1 MFIIQLIFLSFFSFT
16 FLPDGTASLLFSN
29 LAKSLFQV
37 MLKDVEE
44 MVRLNPVSV
53 PSGFTK
59 LGYPILYFPDCA
71 AFSDIMESDL
81 HLLFKYYLSV
91 VPRTEQQGR
100 RH

>member
-1 MFIIQLIFLSFFSFT
+1 
-16 FLPDGTASLLFSN
+16 
-29 LAKSLFQV
+29 

-59 LGYPILYFPDCA
+59 LGFPIVYFPDCA
-71 AFSDIMESDL
+71 AFSDVLESDL

-100 RH
+100 YSVLS

>member
-1 MFIIQLIFLSFFSFT
+1 
-16 FLPDGTASLLFSN
+16 
-29 LAKSLFQV
+29 

-59 LGYPILYFPDCA
+59 QGHPILYFPDCA
-71 AFSDIMESDL
+71 AFSDIAESDL

-91 VPRTEQQGR
+91 VPRTEQQGGYSVLFI
-100 RH
+100 HDQ

>member
-1 MFIIQLIFLSFFSFT
+1 MIFF
-16 FLPDGTASLLFSN
+16 
-29 LAKSLFQV
+29 KV

-71 AFSDIMESDL
+71 AFSDILESDL

-100 RH
+100 HSVLLLN